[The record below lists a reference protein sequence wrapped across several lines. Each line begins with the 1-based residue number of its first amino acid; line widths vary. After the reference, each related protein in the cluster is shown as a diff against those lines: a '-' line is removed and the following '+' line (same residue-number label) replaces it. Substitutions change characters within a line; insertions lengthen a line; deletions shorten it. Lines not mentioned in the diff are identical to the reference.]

1 MRDRKGYIVLLLLAL
16 VLAGCKTNEPSETI
30 GIPVSICLAANE
42 VHAANHAMR
51 RAIGDPGT
59 TEKYLF
65 PHHLYFI
72 VMRQTDPTTWTVW
85 TQEHRTLTDGDWIPG
100 RYEWNLPTTGDSI
113 YRYDAE
119 ITMLLTSSDKF
130 VGHVYAIASA
140 EALTFNPSWD
150 AISSMSDVLNLTFS
164 TASDAIQK
172 NLQHI
177 YTSPYNL
184 KVDGAYYG
192 SFDSEHQRVPHIN
205 MLLYHVAAK
214 VDINWYVPTDKRYD
228 KVTPANGIRLTHMD
242 AVELFN
248 GNAYCFKPMR
258 NQLPAK
264 LTSGYDLTNIVTATD
279 EGLWW
284 EGRSYFYTIPY
295 VVTGAAVEGK
305 VYFPLQ
311 MKMETN
317 SSGNYYLPT
326 LNLKV
331 DTTAVFVPW
340 LRANFNIN
348 APLTAKEETKTIDN

>member
-1 MRDRKGYIVLLLLAL
+1 MQGRKGYIVVLLLAL

-72 VMRQTDPTTWTVW
+72 VMRQTGPTTWTVW
-85 TQEHRTLTDGDWIPG
+85 TKEHRTLTDGDWKMKHYVG
-100 RYEWNLPTTGDSI
+100 LLPTMGDSI
-113 YRYDAE
+113 YQYTQE
-119 ITMLLTSSDKF
+119 INLPLSSGDKF

-140 EALTFNPSWD
+140 EALTFNPLWD
-150 AISSMSDVLNLTFS
+150 AISSMSDVLDLTFS

-184 KVDGAYYG
+184 EQDGAYYG
-192 SFDSEHQRVPHIN
+192 SFDSEHQRVPSID

-258 NQLPAK
+258 NELTAK

-295 VVTGAAVEGK
+295 VVTGEPVEGK

>member
-1 MRDRKGYIVLLLLAL
+1 MQGRKGYIVLLLLAL
-16 VLAGCKTNEPSETI
+16 VMAGCKTNEPSQTVGMPI
-30 GIPVSICLAANE
+30 SICLSASE
-42 VHAANHAMR
+42 IHTANHAMR

-59 TEKYLF
+59 TECFLF

-72 VMRQTDPTTWTVW
+72 VVRKTGETTWALW

-100 RYEWNLPTTGDSI
+100 RYEWNLPTEGDSI

-140 EALTFNPSWD
+140 EELTFNKPLSEITGLD
-150 AISSMSDVLNLTFS
+150 DLLNLSFNTS
-164 TASDAIQK
+164 SEAIQK

-177 YTSPYNL
+177 YSSPYNL

-192 SFDSEHQRVPHIN
+192 SFDSEHQRVPHVDL
-205 MLLYHVAAK
+205 LLYHVAAK
-214 VDINWYVPTDKRYD
+214 VDIQWNVVDTMRINKTDPSKA
-228 KVTPANGIRLTHMD
+228 VRLTYME
-242 AVELFN
+242 ARNLFN

-258 NQLPAK
+258 NELAALPG
-264 LTSGYDLTNIVTATD
+264 TGYTRANIVRPTD

-295 VVTGAAVEGK
+295 VVTDAAVGDK

-311 MKMETN
+311 MRMETN

-340 LRANFNIN
+340 LRAMFNIN
-348 APLTAKEETKTIDN
+348 KPLTAGADTKTIDY

>member
-1 MRDRKGYIVLLLLAL
+1 MRDRKVYIVLLLLAL
-16 VLAGCKTNEPSETI
+16 VWTGCKTNEPSQTV
-30 GIPVSICLAANE
+30 GIPVSICLPASE
-42 VHAANHAMR
+42 IHAAHHAMR
-51 RAIGDPGT
+51 RVPGDPGT

-72 VMRQTDPTTWTVW
+72 VMRKTGESTWTLW
-85 TQEHRTLTDGDWIPG
+85 AQEHLTLTDANWIPG
-100 RYEWNLPTTGDSI
+100 RYEWNLPTVGDSI

-140 EALTFNPSWD
+140 EALTFNQ
-150 AISSMSDVLNLTFS
+150 ALNTISSMSDVLNLQFS
-164 TASDAIQK
+164 TSSDAIQQ

-184 KVDGAYYG
+184 EVNGAYYG
-192 SFDSEHQRVPHIN
+192 SFDSEHQRVPHVDL
-205 MLLYHVAAK
+205 MLYHVAAK
-214 VDINWYVPTDKRYD
+214 VDIKWNVEQSVRID

-258 NQLPAK
+258 NELPAK
-264 LTSGYDLTNIVTATD
+264 LTSGYDLTNIVTASD

-295 VVTGAAVEGK
+295 VVTGAADGDK

-326 LNLKV
+326 LNLRI

-348 APLTAKEETKTIDN
+348 APLAAGTDTKTID